1 MKKEEKKQFK
11 PGPMKGDA
19 LREEILETAKYLD
32 KKHERDPVFKKVRP
46 KSAYHDKFARLSTG
60 VHSIYSKRK

>member
-1 MKKEEKKQFK
+1 MIKNEKKQFK
-11 PGPMKGDA
+11 PGPTKGDA

-32 KKHERDPVFKKVRP
+32 KKHERDPVFKKIRP

-60 VHSIYSKRK
+60 VHSIHQRK